1 MIRQVIIWHPLG
13 IFDIAIKSKLWKST
27 NETEQELIRQI
38 SIWHH
43 LGICNIVKKLKWWNN
58 NIFAT
63 CLYTWWL
70 LNFSFL
76 CFLCVFLLDYR
87 QKPCDIW
94 RNWAGIVS
102 ISLVFDTSSE
112 FLMLLK
118 NKNCEK
124 ALSKL
129 SRNCL
134 DSLAFDTSSAF
145 IIFLKN

>member
-1 MIRQVIIWHPLG
+1 MNFKVVVRP
-13 IFDIAIKSKLWKST
+13 DNK
-27 NETEQELIRQI
+27 QI
-38 SIWHH
+38 
-43 LGICNIVKKLKWWNN
+43 VKLKWWNN
-58 NIFAT
+58 NIFAI

-76 CFLCVFLLDYR
+76 CFLCVFFRDYR
-87 QKPCDIW
+87 QKMCDIW

-124 ALSKL
+124 ALSNL

-145 IIFLKN
+145 IILLKNETDEITIVCNLFVYLMTS